1 MENTVTLKTREEMAS
16 RIPVSGNSNS
26 KLIEWEEGEGKNTQV
41 GATDI
46 NIHDDN
52 RNSLN

>member
-1 MENTVTLKTREEMAS
+1 MAS
-16 RIPVSGNSNS
+16 RIPISGNSNS
-26 KLIEWEEGEGKNTQV
+26 KLLEWDEGGGKNTQV